1 MPERTL
7 LLVDG
12 ANLLYRA
19 FFAIEGLAT
28 RAGRPTNA
36 VYGFIRTLRQL
47 ERLWKPTHR
56 AVAMDG
62 GVPRDRLDRLSTYK
76 ANRPPAPEPLRQ
88 QFEPL
93 ERYLKGAAVAHV
105 RIEGVE
111 ADDVIA
117 SLVSQ
122 AGEAFEQVLIATSDK
137 DIFETVTEK
146 VAVVSPAHPDRKMG
160 PVEVLEKTGV
170 PPERIVEW
178 LALTGDSVDNVPG
191 VPGFG
196 PKTAAKLLAQHPS
209 LTELL
214 ERPDQAP
221 SEKMRALLAEHRER
235 ILLNMAVLKLRR
247 DIAGLPSIEELRV
260 RPPDPSQLVPFF
272 EEMEFRAMAE
282 EMRSELP
289 LEF

>member
-1 MPERTL
+1 
-7 LLVDG
+7 
-12 ANLLYRA
+12 
-19 FFAIEGLAT
+19 
-28 RAGRPTNA
+28 
-36 VYGFIRTLRQL
+36 
-47 ERLWKPTHR
+47 
-56 AVAMDG
+56 
-62 GVPRDRLDRLSTYK
+62 
-76 ANRPPAPEPLRQ
+76 
-88 QFEPL
+88 
-93 ERYLKGAAVAHV
+93 
-105 RIEGVE
+105 
-111 ADDVIA
+111 
-117 SLVSQ
+117 
-122 AGEAFEQVLIATSDK
+122 
-137 DIFETVTEK
+137 
-146 VAVVSPAHPDRKMG
+146 
-160 PVEVLEKTGV
+160 
-170 PPERIVEW
+170 
-178 LALTGDSVDNVPG
+178 VDNVPG